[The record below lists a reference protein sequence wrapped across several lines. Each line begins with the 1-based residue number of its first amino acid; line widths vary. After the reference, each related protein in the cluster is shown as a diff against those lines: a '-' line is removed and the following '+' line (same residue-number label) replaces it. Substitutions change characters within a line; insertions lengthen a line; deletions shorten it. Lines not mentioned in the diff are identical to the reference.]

1 MLQTRIG
8 TNTHESHCRELNRTR
23 FPNAIHEQKPNVV
36 SRSLPTMSDAV
47 YTTQIDE
54 SNSREITKM
63 IDALKA
69 QVKVEITV
77 WQKWNRKVLQ

>member
-1 MLQTRIG
+1 
-8 TNTHESHCRELNRTR
+8 
-23 FPNAIHEQKPNVV
+23 
-36 SRSLPTMSDAV
+36 MSDAV